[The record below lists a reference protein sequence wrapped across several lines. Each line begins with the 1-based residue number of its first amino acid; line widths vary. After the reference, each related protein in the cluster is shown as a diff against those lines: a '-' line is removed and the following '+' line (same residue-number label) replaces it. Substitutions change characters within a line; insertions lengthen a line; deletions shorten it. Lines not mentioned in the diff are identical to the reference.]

1 MVSSPVAKALRI
13 CVFALSGAMGAVIAP
28 GVAAASAPAG
38 SGGASYGV
46 LPAAAALPSTPIALT
61 PPPRPLQGAA
71 DAEAIVAQ
79 AVSVLAT
86 HSLRP
91 GSHGQLVVA
100 LQNLLLQT
108 GASMTVNGRYDATT
122 VSVVRRFQRAHKMKV
137 TGIVDP
143 PTTTAIAAAARA
155 AAAAA
160 APDDGWIFP
169 LAPVALVA
177 APSTWTLD
185 QGVDLGGAHAE
196 CGSKLIEVAVA
207 AGTIVK
213 IGINGFGPSAPV
225 IRVTAG
231 PDAGRYVYYGH
242 AAPALVTVGQQVVAG
257 QPIAEVGC
265 GKVGISSSPHVE
277 LGISAPGG
285 GPCCPGFHQTSSESM
300 TQLTYAYNYARAH
313 PTPVPAIPTVGPAP
327 LPAAGPAA
335 PAPAGPLGTVTGGAS
350 AAP

>member
-1 MVSSPVAKALRI
+1 VVASPVAKAMLCS
-13 CVFALSGAMGAVIAP
+13 CVLALSGALSA
-28 GVAAASAPAG
+28 GVAAASSPAG
-38 SGGASYGV
+38 SGGANYGAP
-46 LPAAAALPSTPIALT
+46 PAVAPVAVA
-61 PPPRPLQGAA
+61 PPAVAVATAPRPLQGAA

-79 AVSVLAT
+79 SVSILSS

-108 GASMTVNGRYDATT
+108 GASMTVSGRYDAKT
-122 VSVVRRFQRAHKMKV
+122 VSVVRRFQRAHRMKV

-143 PTTTAIAAAARA
+143 PTTTAIATAARA

-160 APDDGWIFP
+160 APDVGWIFP
-169 LAPVALVA
+169 LAPVGLVEA
-177 APSTWTLD
+177 MSSWTLD

-196 CGSKLIEVAVA
+196 CGPKLIEVAVA

-213 IGINGFGPSAPV
+213 IGISGFGSSAPV
-225 IRVTAG
+225 LRVAAG

-242 AAPALVTVGQQVVAG
+242 AAPALVIVGQQVAAG

-265 GKVGISSSPHVE
+265 GKVGISSSPHLE

-285 GPCCPGFHQTSSESM
+285 GPCCPGWHQTATESM

-335 PAPAGPLGTVTGGAS
+335 PTPVSPLGIVTGGA
-350 AAP
+350 AAAA

>member
-1 MVSSPVAKALRI
+1 VAPRPIAKAIL
-13 CVFALSGAMGAVIAP
+13 CTGVLALSGLLAAVPAA
-28 GVAAASAPAG
+28 AAASAPAG
-38 SGGASYGV
+38 SGGATYGA
-46 LPAAAALPSTPIALT
+46 PAVVTSPVAALT
-61 PPPRPLQGAA
+61 PAARPLQGAA
-71 DAEAIVAQ
+71 DVETIVAQ

-100 LQNLLLQT
+100 LQNLLLQA
-108 GASMTVNGRYDATT
+108 GASMPVNGRYDAKT
-122 VSVVRRFQRAHKMKV
+122 VSVVRTFQRRHRMKV

-143 PTTTAIAAAARA
+143 PTTTAIATAARA

-169 LAPVALVA
+169 LTPVGSVA
-177 APSTWTLD
+177 AQGTWSLD

-196 CGSKLIEVAVA
+196 CGPKLLELAVA

-213 IGINGFGPSAPV
+213 IGINGFGSSAPV
-225 IRVTAG
+225 IHVAAG
-231 PDAGRYVYYGH
+231 PDAGRYIYYGH
-242 AAPALVTVGQQVVAG
+242 AAPALVAVGQQVVAG

-265 GKVGISSSPHVE
+265 GNVGISSSPHLE
-277 LGISAPGG
+277 IGISAPGG
-285 GPCCPGFHQTSSESM
+285 GPCCPSYHETSSETM

-313 PTPVPAIPTVGPAP
+313 PNPPPAIPSIGAAP
-327 LPAAGPAA
+327 LSSSGPAA
-335 PAPAGPLGTVTGGAS
+335 PAPVNPLGIVTGGAS

>member
-1 MVSSPVAKALRI
+1 MLCS
-13 CVFALSGAMGAVIAP
+13 CVLALSGAVGAATAP
-28 GVAAASAPAG
+28 GALAASSPAG

-46 LPAAAALPSTPIALT
+46 LPAPAVPSPAIALT
-61 PPPRPLQGAA
+61 PAPRPLQGAA

-79 AVSVLAT
+79 AVSVLAA

-143 PTTTAIAAAARA
+143 PTTTAIATAARA
-155 AAAAA
+155 AAATA

-169 LAPVALVA
+169 LAPVGLVA

-185 QGVDLGGAHAE
+185 QGVDLGGAHNE
-196 CGSKLIEVAVA
+196 CGPKLIEVAVT

-213 IGINGFGPSAPV
+213 IGISGFGPSAPV
-225 IRVTAG
+225 IRVAAG

-265 GKVGISSSPHVE
+265 GDVGISSSPHVE

-285 GPCCPGFHQTSSESM
+285 GPCCPGYHQTSTESM

-313 PTPVPAIPTVGPAP
+313 PTPAPAIPTVGPAP

-335 PAPAGPLGTVTGGAS
+335 PTPANPLGMVTGGAS